1 MIPGP
6 PNLSSF
12 KLNMNYKWAAWEGQA
27 FFLLLQIKGEEE
39 AILFF

>member
-6 PNLSSF
+6 PN
-12 KLNMNYKWAAWEGQA
+12 AAWEGEA

-39 AILFF
+39 AILFS